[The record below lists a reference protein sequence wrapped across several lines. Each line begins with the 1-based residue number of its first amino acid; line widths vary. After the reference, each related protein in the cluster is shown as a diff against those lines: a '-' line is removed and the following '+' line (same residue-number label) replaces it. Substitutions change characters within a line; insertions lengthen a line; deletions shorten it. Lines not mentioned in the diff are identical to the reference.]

1 MKDENRGTV
10 SQSASTGSTAKSE
23 AVYTKNL
30 GESMRVFFWG
40 GINYRI
46 KLQLDRASNLFVCL
60 AELKPVFCEYKK
72 ETDQLLIRRGSEI
85 RESP

>member
-1 MKDENRGTV
+1 M
-10 SQSASTGSTAKSE
+10 SLSASTGSTAKSE

-30 GESMRVFFWG
+30 GSPGGSFLGGG

-46 KLQLDRASNLFVCL
+46 RLQLGRASNLFVCL
-60 AELKPVFCEYKK
+60 AELKPVFCKYKK